1 MTRRS
6 VSTTFI
12 DSEAI
17 RPATQTLEAPHLPS
31 RPSTCSLS
39 RPLNPSLPDSWSLC
53 LRLRSRPGRSESVTG
68 RAGLQRQRHRPTN
81 SRRSPSVDSFKLD
94 PPRSAP
100 VPPPLVPC
108 SRPCPAG
115 CLLPDA
121 AERRFNHHIR
131 HGFLRSRRART
142 PAAHLDSRRPGGRL
156 APRCARDPFRLR
168 LAPPFRDPSPS
179 GLAEARQGAWPRGG
193 AAAARASRLGPKGA
207 PRREISRKIRNLQG
221 DSKSPGRFE
230 ISGEIRNLRGDS
242 PWTSQAARL
251 RRTARRSPSSCR
263 PVAAGDS
270 PADRHHG
277 GKPQASP
284 SESRVLWSGPSLGGE
299 SRPAAPTCQCI
310 GVAS

>member
-179 GLAEARQGAWPRGG
+179 GLAEARRGAWPRGG
-193 AAAARASRLGPKGA
+193 AALARRASGRKERLGAKSPG
-207 PRREISRKIRNLQG
+207 RFEISREIRNLQG
-221 DSKSPGRFE
+221 DSKSPGRFSLD
-230 ISGEIRNLRGDS
+230 IASGSTAPDGATLAVIV
-242 PWTSQAARL
+242 Q
-251 RRTARRSPSSCR
+251 ARRR
-263 PVAAGDS
+263 RRLAG
-270 PADRHHG
+270 
-277 GKPQASP
+277 
-284 SESRVLWSGPSLGGE
+284 GPSP
-299 SRPAAPTCQCI
+299 RR
-310 GVAS
+310 

>member
-179 GLAEARQGAWPRGG
+179 GLAEARRGAWPGL
-193 AAAARASRLGPKGA
+193 AAARRRLARRASGRKERLGAKSRA
-207 PRREISRKIRNLQG
+207 REILPGHRKRRDCAG
-221 DSKSPGRFE
+221 RRDARRHRAAPSPPATR
-230 ISGEIRNLRGDS
+230 RR
-242 PWTSQAARL
+242 TVTTAVRRRL
-251 RRTARRSPSSCR
+251 RRPSHGRCG
-263 PVAAGDS
+263 PVRVSAAGRVRRLP
-270 PADRHHG
+270 PAC
-277 GKPQASP
+277 ASAWRP
-284 SESRVLWSGPSLGGE
+284 SVTG
-299 SRPAAPTCQCI
+299 PAA
-310 GVAS
+310 A